1 MIEYVTSTVL
11 CLFLQVSAIAL
22 AGQWL
27 VGAVMRRR
35 PRTARS
41 LAYATTL
48 LIVFVTIVSP
58 VPMPD
63 LLQGVSLE
71 DGETL
76 SKTEVSTSRIVRA
89 AGDFDGSE
97 NIRSA
102 ARDQMQFGISWAEV
116 AARLRGTMTTASAH
130 RDSGAEQTQDLF
142 AGIAGLLLLGTVFG
156 LACFARAVGETRLIA
171 RQAKPLDDARVR
183 KLVAELC
190 ESLQLKVEPRLVESH
205 RVSSASVIGWR
216 RPRIALPANWHGW
229 NESELRAV
237 LTHEMAHVLAGDF
250 VWRSISCFVASVH
263 ALNPMARLHFNQLAL
278 CQEMIADSVAARA
291 QGRAV
296 YLSNLSR
303 LMLSEHQ
310 PRKPLTTGMV
320 PVFSGC
326 LIRRI
331 KMMRKMDF
339 EHCNRGS
346 FGYQSA
352 GIGLL
357 ALVCLLT
364 CAAPRPAQVN
374 KHTNA
379 SSPMPAL

>member
-156 LACFARAVGETRLIA
+156 LACFARAVGETR
-171 RQAKPLDDARVR
+171 
-183 KLVAELC
+183 
-190 ESLQLKVEPRLVESH
+190 
-205 RVSSASVIGWR
+205 
-216 RPRIALPANWHGW
+216 
-229 NESELRAV
+229 
-237 LTHEMAHVLAGDF
+237 
-250 VWRSISCFVASVH
+250 
-263 ALNPMARLHFNQLAL
+263 
-278 CQEMIADSVAARA
+278 
-291 QGRAV
+291 
-296 YLSNLSR
+296 
-303 LMLSEHQ
+303 
-310 PRKPLTTGMV
+310 
-320 PVFSGC
+320 
-326 LIRRI
+326 
-331 KMMRKMDF
+331 
-339 EHCNRGS
+339 
-346 FGYQSA
+346 
-352 GIGLL
+352 
-357 ALVCLLT
+357 
-364 CAAPRPAQVN
+364 
-374 KHTNA
+374 
-379 SSPMPAL
+379 